1 MDRRRKIISLAA
13 PRVNDKV
20 IEDISKE
27 IEKSNKNEFSF
38 LDLGTGEGYN
48 VYRLIN
54 YCIENNIKYQIVAVD
69 ILKDNFRLKENE
81 RLKFILKDLNEDF
94 YFGKFDFVIATEVIE
109 HLENPYHFVRN
120 CLKNLKE
127 DGILYISS
135 PNTHSIYSLIKIL
148 LKGIPHFFSLEE
160 WDKEHIMP
168 FSPFLMKKI
177 LFKLS
182 LETKKKFGLEIKYNR
197 NILLLPVKKPGEKF
211 FLHFTIP
218 GENRFFGEI
227 AIYKIRFK
235 K

>member
-1 MDRRRKIISLAA
+1 MDKKEKIVPYAA
-13 PRVNDKV
+13 PNVNDKI
-20 IEDISKE
+20 IEDIIKE
-27 IEKSNKNEFSF
+27 IEKYNKNEVSF

-48 VYRLIN
+48 VNRLIN
-54 YCIENNIKYQIVAVD
+54 YCTERSINYSIVAVD
-69 ILKDNFRLKENE
+69 ITKDNFRLVENE

-182 LETKKKFGLEIKYNR
+182 LETKKKFDLEIKYNR

-211 FLHFTIP
+211 F
-218 GENRFFGEI
+218 GDCS
-227 AIYKIRFK
+227 IYSTVL
-235 K
+235 

>member
-1 MDRRRKIISLAA
+1 MDKREKITPLAA
-13 PRVNDKV
+13 PKVNDKV
-20 IEDISKE
+20 IEDIFKE
-27 IEKSNKNEFSF
+27 IKRSNKNEFSF

-54 YCIENNIKYQIVAVD
+54 YCTENNINYQIVAVD
-69 ILKDNFRLKENE
+69 ILKENFQLKENE
-81 RLKFILKDLNEDF
+81 RVKFILKDLNEDF

-148 LKGIPHFFSLEE
+148 LKGIPHFFSLKE

-177 LFKLS
+177 LFKVS
-182 LETKKKFGLEIKYNR
+182 LETKKEFDLEIKYNR

>member
-1 MDRRRKIISLAA
+1 MDKKEKIIPLTA
-13 PRVNDKV
+13 PKVNDKV
-20 IEDISKE
+20 IKDIFKE
-27 IEKSNKNEFSF
+27 IKRSNKNEFSF
-38 LDLGTGEGYN
+38 LDLGTGQGYN

-54 YCIENNIKYQIVAVD
+54 YCTENNINYQIVAVD
-69 ILKDNFRLKENE
+69 ILKENFLLKENE
-81 RLKFILKDLNEDF
+81 RVKFILKDLNEDF
-94 YFGKFDFVIATEVIE
+94 YFGTFDFVIATEVIE

-120 CLKNLKE
+120 CLKNLKD
-127 DGILYISS
+127 DGVLYISS
-135 PNTHSIYSLIKIL
+135 PNTHSVYSLIKIF

-182 LETKKKFGLEIKYNR
+182 LETKKEFNLEIKYNR
-197 NILLLPVKKPGEKF
+197 NILLLPVKKPSEKS

-218 GENRFFGEI
+218 GENRFFGET

-235 K
+235 R

>member
-1 MDRRRKIISLAA
+1 
-13 PRVNDKV
+13 
-20 IEDISKE
+20 
-27 IEKSNKNEFSF
+27 
-38 LDLGTGEGYN
+38 
-48 VYRLIN
+48 
-54 YCIENNIKYQIVAVD
+54 
-69 ILKDNFRLKENE
+69 
-81 RLKFILKDLNEDF
+81 LKFILKDLNEDF

-182 LETKKKFGLEIKYNR
+182 LETKKKFDLEIKYNR

-218 GENRFFGEI
+218 GGNRFLGEI
-227 AIYKIRFK
+227 TIYKIRFK

>member
-1 MDRRRKIISLAA
+1 MDKKEKIISLAA
-13 PRVNDKV
+13 PKVNDKV
-20 IEDISKE
+20 IEDIIKE
-27 IEKSNKNEFSF
+27 IKKSNKNEFSF

-54 YCIENNIKYQIVAVD
+54 YCLDNNINYQIVAVD
-69 ILKDNFRLKENE
+69 ILKEKFQLKENE
-81 RLKFILKDLNEDF
+81 KVKFILRDLNEDF

-135 PNTHSIYSLIKIL
+135 PNTHSIYSLIKIF

-182 LETKKKFGLEIKYNR
+182 LETKKEFDLEIKYNR
-197 NILLLPVKKPGEKF
+197 NILLFPVKKPGEKF

-227 AIYKIRFK
+227 AIYKIQFK

>member
-1 MDRRRKIISLAA
+1 MDKREKIIPLAA
-13 PRVNDKV
+13 PKVNDKV
-20 IEDISKE
+20 IEDIFKE
-27 IEKSNKNEFSF
+27 IKKSNKNEFSF

-54 YCIENNIKYQIVAVD
+54 YCTENNINYQIVAVD
-69 ILKDNFRLKENE
+69 ILKENFQLKENE
-81 RLKFILKDLNEDF
+81 RVKFILKDLNEEF

-135 PNTHSIYSLIKIL
+135 PNTHSIHSLIKIL

-182 LETKKKFGLEIKYNR
+182 LETKMEFDLEIKYNR